1 MRYLRLGQTGLRV
14 AELCLGTMTF
24 GAATPPGEA
33 RSIFERYVQFGGN
46 FLDTAVNYAQG
57 ASEEIVGKLVANER
71 DRFVIATKYTAPLR
85 GDDPNSGGNHAKSLR
100 QALECSLRRL
110 KTDYIDLYWV
120 HAWDQ
125 TTPLDELVSL
135 LNDAIRAGKVLHI
148 GISNTPAWAVAR
160 ANALAEATGRARFAA
175 IQIEYNLTERT
186 AERELLPM
194 GQHLGLSTLAWGPL
208 AGGLLS
214 GKYRPTARDCAEP
227 GRLPLDDHR
236 LTERNLT
243 IADEVVSVADELD
256 TTPPAVALAWL
267 CAQPARPIP
276 IIGARTAAQ
285 LNQTLRCLEV
295 QLPQRA
301 LERLGDVSAVALG
314 YPHEFLARVRGN
326 YTRRQAAPAA
336 NPQIV

>member
-1 MRYLRLGQTGLRV
+1 MQPTSPENRLHRPVLGTRLG
-14 AELCLGTMTF
+14 
-24 GAATPPGEA
+24 P
-33 RSIFERYVQFGGN
+33 
-46 FLDTAVNYAQG
+46 D
-57 ASEEIVGKLVANER
+57 
-71 DRFVIATKYTAPLR
+71 
-85 GDDPNSGGNHAKSLR
+85 H
-100 QALECSLRRL
+100 
-110 KTDYIDLYWV
+110 
-120 HAWDQ
+120 
-125 TTPLDELVSL
+125 PLDELVSL

-214 GKYRPTARDCAEP
+214 GKYRPTARDRAEP
-227 GRLPLDDHR
+227 RRLLLDDHR

-243 IADEVVSVADELD
+243 ITDEVVSVADELD
-256 TTPPAVALAWL
+256 ITPPAVALAWL

-285 LNQTLRCLEV
+285 LNQTLLCLTCSCHNALSSDWRRKRRRAG
-295 QLPQRA
+295 LP
-301 LERLGDVSAVALG
+301 
-314 YPHEFLARVRGN
+314 ARVPRPRSRELHASAGRARGEPSDRVM
-326 YTRRQAAPAA
+326 TQ
-336 NPQIV
+336 